1 MYADLGHYHCRHR
14 SYGRISSY
22 YALYLPAIAFSRC
35 VYYSMRF
42 VAISGYFGVVAEFC
56 ILPLPFLLQ
65 RSKTRFAKQNGIF
78 ILYKQNVDK
87 IYFKWYK
94 SYTLC
99 FFEKV

>member
-1 MYADLGHYHCRHR
+1 
-14 SYGRISSY
+14 
-22 YALYLPAIAFSRC
+22 
-35 VYYSMRF
+35 MRF

-56 ILPLPFLLQ
+56 ILPLPFLPQ
-65 RSKTRFAKQNGIF
+65 RSKIPFCQNGIF